1 MHETNKDKDCQ
12 DELDVITDKYNLSP
26 EERDLL
32 EKYMKLTPEQKA
44 ATLQFMSDTAT
55 SFNDKKGGLG

>member
-1 MHETNKDKDCQ
+1 MHETNKDKDSQ

>member
-1 MHETNKDKDCQ
+1 MHETNKDSQ

-44 ATLQFMSDTAT
+44 ATLRFISDTTT

>member
-1 MHETNKDKDCQ
+1 MHEANKDSQ

>member
-1 MHETNKDKDCQ
+1 MHETNKYPK

-44 ATLQFMSDTAT
+44 ATLQFISDTTT

>member
-1 MHETNKDKDCQ
+1 MHETNKDKDSQ

-44 ATLQFMSDTAT
+44 ATLQFMSDTTT

>member
-1 MHETNKDKDCQ
+1 MHETNKDKDSQ

-44 ATLQFMSDTAT
+44 ATLQFMSDTT
-55 SFNDKKGGLG
+55 PSFNDKKGGLR